1 MVLAL
6 NVFNLVPGREDVY
19 RAYSEQAAK
28 IIYGVRGR
36 VLQAG
41 WKPLRRIH
49 DDRKRSQM
57 ILVEFPSEEAFQ
69 KFLDEGERQGIHQL
83 RESSTSD
90 YIWTLYEPWDLRAWL
105 SNVSVGTD
113 PKP

>member
-1 MVLAL
+1 MVFAL
-6 NVFNLVPGREDVY
+6 YVFNLVPGREDVY

-41 WKPLRRIH
+41 WNPLRRIY

-69 KFLDEGERQGIHQL
+69 KFLDEGERQDIHKL

-90 YIWTLYEPWDLRAWL
+90 YIWTLFEPWDLRAWL
-105 SNVSVGTD
+105 SNASEEAN
-113 PKP
+113 PKT

>member
-36 VLQAG
+36 VLLAG
-41 WKPLRRIH
+41 CNPLRRIH

-57 ILVEFPSEEAFQ
+57 IVVEFPSEEAFE
-69 KFLDEGERQGIHQL
+69 KFLDEGEQRDIHKL

-105 SNVSVGTD
+105 SMASEKTGAET
-113 PKP
+113 